1 MSPQKRKLLP
11 WIALCVI
18 YVVWGSTYLAIRLV
32 VREVPPMAAASL
44 RFMAAG
50 LVMAALAARVD
61 RAQPRPTRRQL
72 VDYSVIGILLL
83 AGGNGLV
90 MWAETRIS
98 SGVASLVVATVPLW
112 LTFFDGLRPGGRRW
126 TTRVWLGTAVG
137 LLGVALVARP
147 HGGSVSAGYWPA
159 ILGLEGATLCWT
171 AGALYAQSVRRLPLF
186 TASAVEM
193 IAGSL
198 VLIGGSRLMGEDLG
212 LFRTASADAWLG
224 ILYLTVF
231 GSLVGFT
238 AFAYC
243 LNELP
248 ASTVGTYAY
257 VNPVV
262 AVTLGSVFLGEPL
275 SPGIAGGAA
284 LILMA
289 VVVTTR
295 PAPASAAKTE
305 PPPLP
310 AEAEAETRP
319 AQPEAQAHSA

>member
-1 MSPQKRKLLP
+1 MSPRHRKLLP
-11 WIALCVI
+11 WIALGVI
-18 YVVWGSTYLAIRLV
+18 YVVWGSTYLAIRIV

-44 RFMAAG
+44 RFAAAG

-61 RAQPRPTRRQL
+61 RGAGRPTPRQIL
-72 VDYSVIGILLL
+72 DYSVIGLLLL

-112 LTFFDGLRPGGRRW
+112 LTFFDGLRPGGRPW

-137 LLGVALVARP
+137 LAGVALVARP
-147 HGGSVSAGYWPA
+147 GGAGVDAGHWPA
-159 ILGLEGATLCWT
+159 ILGLEGATLAWT
-171 AGALYAQSVRRLPLF
+171 AGALYSQSVRRRLPLF

-193 IAGSL
+193 LAGSVAL
-198 VLIGGSRLMGEDLG
+198 LLESRLMGEDVG
-212 LFRTASADAWLG
+212 LFRTASAHAWLG
-224 ILYLTVF
+224 LLYLAVF

-275 SPGIAGGAA
+275 SAGIVGGAV
-284 LILMA
+284 LILLA
-289 VVVTTR
+289 VVLSTSQRAPSVSAPE
-295 PAPASAAKTE
+295 PAPMPE
-305 PPPLP
+305 
-310 AEAEAETRP
+310 EV
-319 AQPEAQAHSA
+319 EAQAHSA